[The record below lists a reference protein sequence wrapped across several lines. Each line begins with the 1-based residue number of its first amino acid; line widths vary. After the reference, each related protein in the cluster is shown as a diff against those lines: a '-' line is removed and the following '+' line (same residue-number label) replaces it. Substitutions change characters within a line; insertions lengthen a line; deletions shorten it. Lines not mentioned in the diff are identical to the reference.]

1 MNWREKVIRHLEE
14 YRLKRISE
22 LGTEKGEYAKR
33 YYFHVLPKKDSDKNI
48 IDRGY
53 QNDILG
59 LLKSVNSKRHF
70 GFANLNSSQAM
81 ALNLFGPV
89 CVEKI
94 LSTVI
99 PHSQNHAENETLVY
113 QFEKKEMDSS
123 EIDFYVE
130 SGNKKN
136 FFEVKYTEK
145 SIATKSQSKHNDER
159 WNLYYRRPMER
170 ILNDELK
177 PHAKDLFF
185 DNYQLWRNVRM
196 ISDPDSFVY
205 FVFPRFRQ
213 DLTAEVEK
221 SKQILLP
228 SFADK
233 VKILYIEDVCDTI
246 LSDYIDN
253 CKLKAH
259 YTEFQEKY
267 INGID

>member
-1 MNWREKVIRHLEE
+1 MNCREKVIKHLEE
-14 YRLKRISE
+14 YRAKRIGE
-22 LGTEKGEYAKR
+22 LGTEKGEYGRKC
-33 YYFHVLPKKDSDKNI
+33 YFHILPKKDADKNI

-53 QNDILG
+53 QNDILE
-59 LLKSVNSKRHF
+59 LLKSESIKRHY

-81 ALNLFGPV
+81 ALNLFGPL

-99 PHSQNHAENETLVY
+99 PHSQNQAQSEASVY
-113 QFEKKEMDSS
+113 QFEKKEADSS
-123 EIDFYVE
+123 AIDFYVE
-130 SGNKKN
+130 SGNKKIY
-136 FFEVKYTEK
+136 FEVKFTEK
-145 SIATKSQSKHNDER
+145 TMATKSQSRHNNER
-159 WNLYYRRPMER
+159 WSLYYEGPMKM
-170 ILNDELK
+170 ILKDKIK
-177 PHAKDLFF
+177 PQAKDLFF
-185 DNYQLWRNVRM
+185 DKYQLWRNVRM
-196 ISDPDSFVY
+196 VSDPDSFVY

-233 VKILYIEDVCDTI
+233 VKILYIEDVCETI